1 MMDCCSEDLQKD
13 PEEEELL
20 KQLHSLTVRR
30 KNISVLRKNLHSLRQ
45 DKGEPVRKFSGGIR
59 ALARVC
65 DYKVSCECTCSPT
78 YEESMIKDQVIAGL
92 YNQEIQKD
100 LISHEECETFSLEK
114 MLKFLEGKESGEQ
127 DASVMASA

>member
-1 MMDCCSEDLQKD
+1 MKEEEIVQKLMVCCSEDLQKDHFRQFGSDDD

-45 DKGEPVRKFSGGIR
+45 DKGEPVRKFAGRVR

-65 DYKVSCECTCSPT
+65 EYKVSCECKHSPT
-78 YEESMIKDQVIAGL
+78 YEESMIKDQVIASL
-92 YNQEIQKD
+92 YNHEILKD
-100 LISHEECETFSLEK
+100 
-114 MLKFLEGKESGEQ
+114 
-127 DASVMASA
+127 